1 MSVAVVKPVSKDLIE
16 IALSPGY
23 RALWFNLPNG
33 GAEIVILD
41 KNVTETTRLAVSPP
55 DKGYVLEIKML
66 DERVE
71 IVYRKAS

>member
-16 IALSPGY
+16 IAPSPGY
-23 RALWFNLPNG
+23 RALWFKLTNG

>member
-23 RALWFNLPNG
+23 SALWFNLPSG

-41 KNVTETTRLAVSPP
+41 RNATETTRLAVAPP
-55 DKGYVLEIKML
+55 DKDYVLEIVML
-66 DERVE
+66 DESVK
-71 IVYRKAS
+71 IFYRKAT